1 MITRI
6 VEILYALVKE
16 NIPIRKE
23 VAEEVQLKES
33 VLLFP
38 FVVAGDSIDRPSQ

>member
-6 VEILYALVKE
+6 VEVLYALVKE

-23 VAEEVQLKES
+23 VAESVQGKNLFS
-33 VLLFP
+33 SSHLLLL
-38 FVVAGDSIDRPSQ
+38 VIA

>member
-6 VEILYALVKE
+6 VKILYALVTE

-23 VAEEVQLKES
+23 VAEKVTRKKFVQ
-33 VLLFP
+33 LFP
-38 FVVAGDSIDRPSQ
+38 FVVAGDSIGRPSQ